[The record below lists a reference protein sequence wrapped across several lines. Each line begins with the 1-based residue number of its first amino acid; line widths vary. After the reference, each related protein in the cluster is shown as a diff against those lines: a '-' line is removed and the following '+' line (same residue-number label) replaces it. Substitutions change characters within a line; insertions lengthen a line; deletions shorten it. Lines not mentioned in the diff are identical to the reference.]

1 MTGEHSAQSWLR
13 YLAAEDPLPATNRSW
28 PLRGAGLAWLGVDGA
43 PVAEPLPA
51 CRPDEILV
59 RVDAVSLCS
68 SDAKMIRLGDRYPLF
83 YGRNLHQEPTRLGH
97 EVSLTVVQVGAH
109 WQHQFTRGQ
118 RLGLQ
123 PDVFNNG
130 KRTCFGVLIPGG
142 LAQYVALGPDVL
154 DGDAGSY
161 VFPVPPSL
169 GFADV
174 ALLEPWACVDAA
186 YAPRRRLD
194 LRPGGT
200 LLFVGRPDDDTP
212 YELARPLPS
221 GKVLVSG
228 APPALSALLR
238 SHAGEAVELA
248 GPDWQADV
256 AALGLAGAVDDIILL
271 NPCSSAAVEA
281 ASRLLAPEGTL
292 TLVGDSPL
300 DTAPALDVGRIHYEF
315 IAYLGCRGPQIDAA
329 FGPERNRSE
338 LRPGGVCWIAG
349 AGGPMGRMHVQRAL
363 QLADGPR
370 TVVVTNRGAA
380 RLAELTD
387 TFGPLAEAQGRQF
400 YALNPEAHPE
410 RFAGMCRELT
420 GGRGFD
426 DVVVVAADLALMQ
439 QAVDCLASDGMLAL
453 FAGLPLGSMLP
464 LPVDNVARYGAQFTG
479 TSGSS
484 LVDQQRVVARTLAGE
499 LSPAHSVAA
508 IGGLDAAAQGLQA
521 VAERRFAGKIVLFPH
536 LRNLPLLG
544 LDVLAEALPSVHAC
558 LGYGGTWCAAAE
570 KALFEHYLADYPAD
584 LGKDPPHA

>member
-1 MTGEHSAQSWLR
+1 MTVEISAHSWLR
-13 YLAAEDPLPATNRSW
+13 YQSAEEPLPPTNWAW

-43 PVAEPLPA
+43 PVAEPLPP
-51 CRPDEILV
+51 CKPDEILV

-83 YGRNLHQEPTRLGH
+83 YGRDLYKDPTRLGH
-97 EVSLTVVQVGAH
+97 EVALTVVQTGAA
-109 WQHQFTRGQ
+109 WQHRYTRGQ

-123 PDVFNNG
+123 PDVFNGG

-161 VFPVPPSL
+161 VFPVPASL
-169 GFADV
+169 GYADV

-221 GKVLVSG
+221 RQVLVSG
-228 APPALSALLR
+228 APPALAALLR
-238 SHAGEAVELA
+238 SQHVEVIDLAEVDWPGAVSL
-248 GPDWQADV
+248 
-256 AALGLAGAVDDIILL
+256 LGLAGAIDDAVLL
-271 NPCSSAAVEA
+271 DPQHSAAVEA
-281 ASRLLAPEGTL
+281 ASRLLAPGGTL
-292 TLVGDSPL
+292 TLVGSSAL
-300 DTAPALDVGRIHYEF
+300 DGHAALDVGRIHYEF
-315 IAYLGCRGPQIDAA
+315 ISYLGCRGPQIDAA
-329 FGPERNRSE
+329 FGPTRNRSE
-338 LRPGGVCWIAG
+338 LRAGGVTWIAG

-370 TVVVTNRGAA
+370 AVVATNRGAA
-380 RLAELTD
+380 RLADLAR
-387 TFGPLAEAQGRQF
+387 TFGPLAQARGKQF
-400 YALNPEAHPE
+400 FALNPEAEPQ
-410 RFAGMCRELT
+410 RLAGLCQELT

-439 QAVDCLASDGMLAL
+439 QAVDYLAPDAMLAL

-464 LPVDNVARYGAQFTG
+464 LPADNVPLCGAQFTG

-484 LVDQQRVVARTLAGE
+484 LADQQRVAARTLAGE
-499 LSPAHSVAA
+499 LTPAHMVAA
-508 IGGLDAAAQGLQA
+508 IGGLDAAAVGLQA
-521 VAERRFAGKIVLFPH
+521 VTDRRFAGKIVLFPH
-536 LRNLPLLG
+536 LRGLPLLG
-544 LDVLAEALPSVHAC
+544 LDELAQVLPNVYAS
-558 LGYGGTWCAAAE
+558 LGPGGTWCAAAE
-570 KALFEHYLADYPAD
+570 RTLFEQWPAHD
-584 LGKDPPHA
+584 NQEA

>member
-1 MTGEHSAQSWLR
+1 MIAEPSASKWLR
-13 YLAAEDPLPATNRSW
+13 YLAAADPLPPTNWTW
-28 PLRGAGLAWLGVDGA
+28 PLRGAGLAWLGMDGA

-51 CRPDEILV
+51 CKPDEILV

-83 YGRNLHQEPTRLGH
+83 YGRDLHKEPTRLGH
-97 EVSLTVVQVGAH
+97 EVALTVVEVGAA
-109 WQHQFTRGQ
+109 WQHQYRRGQ

-123 PDVFNNG
+123 PDVFNGG

-142 LAQYVALGPDVL
+142 LAEYVALGPDVL
-154 DGDAGSY
+154 HGDAGSY
-161 VFPVPPSL
+161 VFPVPESL
-169 GFADV
+169 GYADV

-194 LRPGGT
+194 LRPDGI
-200 LLFVGRPDDDTP
+200 LLLVGRQDDNTP
-212 YELARPLPS
+212 YELAHPLPS
-221 GKVLVSG
+221 RKVLVSG
-228 APPALSALLR
+228 VPQTLVAQLR
-238 SHAGEAVELA
+238 REGAEVCELD
-248 GPDWQADV
+248 GPDWQAAV
-256 AALGLAGAVDDIILL
+256 AALGLAGAIDDIILL
-271 NPCSSAAVEA
+271 NPPGSTAVEA

-292 TLVGDSPL
+292 TLVGDTPL
-300 DTAPALDVGRIHYEF
+300 DRPAALDVGRIHYEF
-315 IAYLGCRGPQIDAA
+315 ISYLGCRGPQIDAA

-338 LRPGGVCWIAG
+338 LRPGGVTWVAG

-370 TVVVTNRGAA
+370 TVVATNRGAA
-380 RLAELTD
+380 RLAELAD
-387 TFGPLAEAQGRQF
+387 TFGPLAKERGKEF
-400 YALNPEAHPE
+400 FVLNPEADPP
-410 RFAGMCRELT
+410 RFTELCRELT

-439 QAVDCLASDGMLAL
+439 QAVDSLAPDGMLAL
-453 FAGLPLGSMLP
+453 FGGLPLGSLLP

-499 LSPAHSVAA
+499 LAPAHSVAA

-536 LRNLPLLG
+536 LRELPLLG
-544 LDVLAEALPSVHAC
+544 LDELAEALPGVHAC
-558 LGYGGTWCAAAE
+558 LGLGGTWCAAAE
-570 KALFEHYLADYPAD
+570 QALFEQYLA
-584 LGKDPPHA
+584 GHTKKENPHA